1 MEEQLVSHGV
11 QEQLG
16 AQLEGEQ
23 VAEAPHGKQDAP
35 ELELELEG
43 VHRRVEALEGPG
55 ARVELGA
62 GGGHRP
68 DPLVRDWGRSEQGA
82 ELGNAKCPGAREETA
97 DFLEL

>member
-1 MEEQLVSHGV
+1 MVDEEPYESPLSTDEKVK
-11 QEQLG
+11 
-16 AQLEGEQ
+16 
-23 VAEAPHGKQDAP
+23 P
-35 ELELELEG
+35 ELELEG
-43 VHRRVEALEGPG
+43 VRRRVEALGRPG

-68 DPLVRDWGRSEQGA
+68 DPLVQDWGQSEQVA